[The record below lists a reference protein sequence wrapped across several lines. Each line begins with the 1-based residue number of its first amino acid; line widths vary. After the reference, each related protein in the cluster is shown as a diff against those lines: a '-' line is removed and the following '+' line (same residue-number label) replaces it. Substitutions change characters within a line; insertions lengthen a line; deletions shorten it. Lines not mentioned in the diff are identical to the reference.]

1 MAFTAAQ
8 RRKAKETIAAKALAK
23 QQEVL
28 PDFARL
34 TEQQARDV
42 ISHVAEYGD
51 LIAAARSLGAI
62 GRGIGV
68 SDVILFLRSKQE
80 WVNGMEVAEATYA
93 KKLSRDAVDVANEP
107 IPWGEIGGMEIEAQ
121 KLCLDA
127 WAKRQKLRVDTMRG
141 MAASLVPKVPGA
153 AVNVNVDASRR
164 EPAGA
169 YATMLQ
175 AVEQVERSKVI
186 EHKEE
191 G

>member
-42 ISHVAEYGD
+42 ISHVAEHGD

-62 GRGIGV
+62 GRGLGV

-121 KLCLDA
+121 KLFAC
-127 WAKRQKLRVDTMRG
+127 
-141 MAASLVPKVPGA
+141 
-153 AVNVNVDASRR
+153 AVNGSI
-164 EPAGA
+164 
-169 YATMLQ
+169 ATG
-175 AVEQVERSKVI
+175 K
-186 EHKEE
+186 
-191 G
+191 